1 MPEKGELVAD
11 CILKGLESKE
21 EVGCAIGFGG
31 GHYTPV
37 FSKREREFAFGH
49 MCAKYALDDLGAG
62 LVAQMAEKTIGNVA
76 RAFVDSGMKSRHKKK
91 IFTALDDLGI
101 EY

>member
-11 CILKGLESKE
+11 CILEGLEKKDKADC
-21 EVGCAIGFGG
+21 VIGFGG
-31 GHYTPV
+31 GHYTPM
-37 FSKREREFAFGH
+37 FSKKEKEFAFGH
-49 MCAKYALDDLGAG
+49 MCAKYALDDLDTG

-76 RAFVDSGMKSRHKKK
+76 HAFVDSGMKSRHKKK
-91 IFTALDDLGI
+91 IFAALGGLGI